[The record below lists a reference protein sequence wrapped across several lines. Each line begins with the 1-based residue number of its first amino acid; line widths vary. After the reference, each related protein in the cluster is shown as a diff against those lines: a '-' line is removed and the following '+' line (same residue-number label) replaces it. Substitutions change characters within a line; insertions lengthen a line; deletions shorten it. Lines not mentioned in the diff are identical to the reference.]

1 MLAIHHLHFH
11 RYVNLKHIQCV
22 ETQIYNKINK
32 GMYFSAQKFLYSSE
46 EFL

>member
-1 MLAIHHLHFH
+1 MLAIHRLHFH
-11 RYVNLKHIQCV
+11 RYVNLKNIQCV
-22 ETQIYNKINK
+22 ETQIDNKINK